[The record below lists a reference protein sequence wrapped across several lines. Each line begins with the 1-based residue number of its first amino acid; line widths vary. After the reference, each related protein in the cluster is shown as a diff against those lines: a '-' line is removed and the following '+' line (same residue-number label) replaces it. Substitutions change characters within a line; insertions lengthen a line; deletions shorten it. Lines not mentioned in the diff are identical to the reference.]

1 MANTV
6 SLAPPATP
14 ATPAIPAVDE
24 AGAEPRR
31 LGGGV
36 LRVLVAASALGTL
49 GPVSGLAYGVGVE
62 PATFSALR
70 AGIGAAVLGLV
81 LVLGRQPAVRLR
93 ALPLRQRVML
103 LLAVTANGVMNLL
116 LFFAFGAMAVAV
128 VMVIFFTYPVQVALI
143 AVLLRRERLT
153 PRRLLALGLSVM
165 GLVLV
170 LGGRLGP
177 EATITAAG
185 VALAAGA
192 SICHALYLVIVRDGF
207 PRVPPVQA
215 TSLVLAGGLVVSG
228 TAALL
233 INGTGIVG
241 PWAASPLA
249 WAAILFAGT
258 MGAAFPKVWV
268 ISGVRLIGS
277 TRAAVLM
284 LMEPVTAVVVAALV
298 LAQAPT
304 LLELAG
310 GGAVLAAV
318 LVVQRRDP
326 RAEVGRIAVNVP

>member
-1 MANTV
+1 MAHTQPSV
-6 SLAPPATP
+6 PGDAS
-14 ATPAIPAVDE
+14 
-24 AGAEPRR
+24 AERAR
-31 LGGGV
+31 FAGGV
-36 LRVLVAASALGTL
+36 IRVIIAASALGTL
-49 GPVSGLAYGVGVE
+49 GPVSGLAYGAGVE

-70 AGIGAAVLGLV
+70 AAIGAALLGLL
-81 LVLGRQPAVRLR
+81 LVAGGQPSVRLMS
-93 ALPLRQRVML
+93 LPPRQRGML
-103 LLAVTANGVMNLL
+103 LLAVGVNGLMNLL

-143 AVLLRRERLT
+143 AVGLRRERLT
-153 PRRLLALGLSVM
+153 RRRVVALALSVLGLA
-165 GLVLV
+165 LV

-177 EATITAAG
+177 DTNVTAAG

-192 SICHALYLVIVRDGF
+192 SVCHALYLIVVRDGF

-233 INGTGIVG
+233 VSGADVIG
-241 PWAASPLA
+241 PWIASPVA
-249 WAAILFAGT
+249 WAAIVFAGT
-258 MGAAFPKVWV
+258 VGAAFPKVWV
-268 ISGVRLIGS
+268 ISGVRAIGS

-304 LLELAG
+304 VLELSG
-310 GGAVLAAV
+310 GAAVLAAV
-318 LVVQRRDP
+318 LVVQKREAD
-326 RAEVGRIAVNVP
+326 AEAVRIPVEPA